1 MTALILPD
9 NGFSKNYYLRIKDVI
24 NEKFNESIIL
34 FALDRNKNLYKEF
47 EVHYITTT
55 NEQVYLTKDYL
66 LELIREFNLNRFVLM
81 RKENNTNSNISWE
94 QINFPFYR
102 DIDGGQSG
110 IRPVN
115 NSYIYEKNREINKT
129 FSKINN
135 KALLDDT
142 RMHFFPYN
150 YFQNVDDISKVDQ
163 FGFRINQK
171 IDKTKKLIIILG
183 GSGSH
188 DLNAID
194 NETITTQLNNL
205 LNPKYQVLN
214 YSLPGYVLL
223 NEMILYIL
231 MIKKLKPYMV
241 ITYDGVNDF
250 LNGIQNDKKLVTNYN
265 LNYTHYLEKVASK
278 IYGKNTSSNLCA
290 TIEDVVISYIE
301 RKKQFEELLNNDG
314 VKFISILQPLVYSK
328 SSLSQQEIDTQTNTF
343 LDIYKKIPDAYQL
356 LNNLDIENHL
366 DLHKIFSQFDDTY
379 TLFSDSIYQLPL
391 ANKFIA
397 KEISYFL
404 ANRNLI

>member
-1 MTALILPD
+1 
-9 NGFSKNYYLRIKDVI
+9 
-24 NEKFNESIIL
+24 
-34 FALDRNKNLYKEF
+34 
-47 EVHYITTT
+47 
-55 NEQVYLTKDYL
+55 
-66 LELIREFNLNRFVLM
+66 
-81 RKENNTNSNISWE
+81 
-94 QINFPFYR
+94 
-102 DIDGGQSG
+102 
-110 IRPVN
+110 
-115 NSYIYEKNREINKT
+115 
-129 FSKINN
+129 
-135 KALLDDT
+135 
-142 RMHFFPYN
+142 MHFFPYN

-188 DLNAID
+188 DLNSID

-205 LNPKYQVLN
+205 LDPKYQVLN

-278 IYGKNTSSNLCA
+278 IYEKNVSSNLCA

-366 DLHKIFSQFDDTY
+366 DLHKILVS
-379 TLFSDSIYQLPL
+379 
-391 ANKFIA
+391 
-397 KEISYFL
+397 
-404 ANRNLI
+404 